1 MVWLF
6 RILFTISVV
15 AAGVAL
21 FFFLV
26 GLQDGS
32 VSSFNMMLWMGLL
45 GVVLAVPAGGYALHA
60 CKHPWAA
67 AAVLLITALP
77 AFVYLLFIL
86 AMLIFQPRWN

>member
-1 MVWLF
+1 MVWIF
-6 RILFTISVV
+6 RVLFTISVV

-45 GVVLAVPAGGYALHA
+45 AVVLAVPAGGYALHA
-60 CKHPWAA
+60 CNHPWASV
-67 AAVLLITALP
+67 AVLLVTALP

-86 AMLIFQPRWN
+86 AVLIFQPRWN